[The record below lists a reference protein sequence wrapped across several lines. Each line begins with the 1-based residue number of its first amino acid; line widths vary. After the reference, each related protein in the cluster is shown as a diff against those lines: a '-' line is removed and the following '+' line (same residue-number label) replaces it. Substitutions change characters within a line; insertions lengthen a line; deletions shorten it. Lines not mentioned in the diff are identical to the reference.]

1 MSQHTTAARAAG
13 RALGCAALV
22 FTAPAIAGAG
32 HDHHAGT
39 DSFSVTPVT
48 SQITMLQGKGGNIAV
63 LEGAQGLL
71 MVDADFQHMSQALK
85 AALQEKGGVE
95 KLSYIVNTHWHGD
108 HTQGNLELGS
118 YAPIVAHDNVR
129 ARLLT
134 KQEIK
139 LFKMTSEPYPE
150 PALPSLTYQQRMTM
164 HFNGEQ
170 IQLVHYPASHT
181 DGDSVLYFKNA
192 NVVHTGDL
200 FFNGFFPFVD
210 VDSGGSVAN
219 LAANVEQIL
228 QRIDDKTVLIPG
240 HGPLAKKSD
249 LEAFRQM
256 LLGTQSEVKVM
267 IDKGMTLE
275 QMQTQGLSAQW
286 EEWTDGF
293 LSTDVWIGI
302 LYNSLMRN

>member
-1 MSQHTTAARAAG
+1 MTARL
-13 RALGCAALV
+13 ALGCAAISLSASV
-22 FTAPAIAGAG
+22 CAGAG
-32 HDHHAGT
+32 HHSESTGFKQTAI
-39 DSFSVTPVT
+39 T
-48 SQITMLQGKGGNIAV
+48 SQITLLQGKGGNIAV
-63 LEGAQGLL
+63 LEGPQGLL
-71 MVDADFQHMSQALK
+71 MVDADYQHMSDALK
-85 AALQEKGGVE
+85 TALQEKGGAD

-108 HTQGNLELGS
+108 HTQGNLALGS

-134 KQEIK
+134 RQEIR

-150 PALPSLTYQQRMTM
+150 PALPSLTYQQQMTM

-181 DGDSVLYFKNA
+181 DGDTVLYFKKA

-200 FFNGFFPFVD
+200 FFNGIYPFVD
-210 VDSGGSVAN
+210 IDSGGSVAN

-240 HGPLAKKSD
+240 HGPLAKKAD

-256 LLGTQSEVKVM
+256 LLGTRTEVKAM
-267 IDKGMTLE
+267 LDKGMSLE
-275 QMQTQGLSAQW
+275 QMQKQGLSGQW
-286 EEWTDGF
+286 QEWADGF
-293 LSTDVWIGI
+293 LSTEMWISI
-302 LYNSLMRN
+302 LYSSLQQN